1 LEEKEREENKDDKR
15 IIFRERERE
24 RERVEEEIK
33 KKSIN
38 V

>member
-24 RERVEEEIK
+24 RESRRG
-33 KKSIN
+33 N
-38 V
+38 

>member
-24 RERVEEEIK
+24 RERE
-33 KKSIN
+33 
-38 V
+38 

>member
-24 RERVEEEIK
+24 RERE
-33 KKSIN
+33 SRRGN
-38 V
+38 

>member
-24 RERVEEEIK
+24 RVEEEIK